1 MRAFVCKFNEGYGK
15 TSTLVLGGNGQLGTA
30 YSLKCKN
37 FGSLCVAADFDNL
50 NISDEEKVK
59 QGFCF
64 APLFDHVFNAT
75 AFANVD
81 MCDVNECQ
89 ALKINT
95 LGPKYLAENV
105 ARQGGTLLHVSTDY
119 VFPGTD
125 PTPRKETDPVC
136 PINAY
141 GRTKW
146 AGEVFVRALCPKHFI
161 VRTAWLYGLH
171 GKNFVKTI
179 LKKARETGRISV
191 VADQYGSPTFANDL
205 AEALL
210 QLAQTARYGTYHC
223 TNAGVCSWFELASA
237 AVDIAGIPC
246 EKEAITTEEYRR
258 RFPQSAR
265 RPMYSALDNTKIAGV
280 LGKPLRPWREALEE
294 FIDTLQKRRGSKCRK
309 LSGWS

>member
-1 MRAFVCKFNEGYGK
+1 MALLFG
-15 TSTLVLGGNGQLGTA
+15 SNGQLGTVLRELLLLNVEA
-30 YSLKCKN
+30 YLTDISDQEEVNRWLGEN
-37 FGSLCVAADFDNL
+37 EPYGEIINVAAMTAVDGCET
-50 NISDEEKVK
+50 DEYRALEV
-59 QGFCF
+59 
-64 APLFDHVFNAT
+64 NA
-75 AFANVD
+75 
-81 MCDVNECQ
+81 
-89 ALKINT
+89 

-125 PTPRKETDPVC
+125 PTPRKETDPVS
-136 PINAY
+136 PVNAY

-146 AGEVFVRALCPKHFI
+146 AGEVFVRAICPKHFI

-205 AEALL
+205 AGALL
-210 QLAQTARYGTYHC
+210 QLAQTDQHGTYHC

-246 EKEAITTEEYRR
+246 AKVAITTEEYRR

-280 LGKPLRPWREALEE
+280 LGKPLRPWRDALEE
-294 FIDTLQKRRGSKCRK
+294 FIEALQKEEAQDAGN
-309 LSGWS
+309 

>member
-1 MRAFVCKFNEGYGK
+1 MIVQC
-15 TSTLVLGGNGQLGTA
+15 LLIGGSGQLGKAILQCKKALKRNAWDIPRRWQLNIADGANICEWFRIQPA
-30 YSLKCKN
+30 YDLIVN
-37 FGSLCVAADFDNL
+37 VAAETRVDFCENNELYSFNVNALGLKYIQRGLRDNKGVL
-50 NISDEEKVK
+50 VHIS
-59 QGFCF
+59 
-64 APLFDHVFNAT
+64 
-75 AFANVD
+75 
-81 MCDVNECQ
+81 
-89 ALKINT
+89 
-95 LGPKYLAENV
+95 
-105 ARQGGTLLHVSTDY
+105 SDY

-171 GKNFVKTI
+171 GKNFVKMI

-210 QLAQTARYGTYHC
+210 QLAQTNQYGTYHC

-294 FIDTLQKRRGSKCRK
+294 FIDALQKEEAQNAGN
-309 LSGWS
+309 

>member
-1 MRAFVCKFNEGYGK
+1 MGKAILQCKK
-15 TSTLVLGGNGQLGTA
+15 
-30 YSLKCKN
+30 SLKRNAWDIPRRWQLDIADGANICEWFRIQPAYDLIVN
-37 FGSLCVAADFDNL
+37 VAAETRVDFCENNEFYSFNVNALSLKYIPEGLTDNKGVL
-50 NISDEEKVK
+50 VHIS
-59 QGFCF
+59 
-64 APLFDHVFNAT
+64 
-75 AFANVD
+75 
-81 MCDVNECQ
+81 
-89 ALKINT
+89 
-95 LGPKYLAENV
+95 
-105 ARQGGTLLHVSTDY
+105 SDY

-125 PTPRKETDPVC
+125 FSSRKETDPVC

-205 AEALL
+205 VGALL
-210 QLAQTARYGTYHC
+210 QLAQTDQYGTYHC

-246 EKEAITTEEYRR
+246 EKEAIATEEYRR

-265 RPMYSALDNTKIAGV
+265 RPVYSALDNTKIAGV
-280 LGKPLRPWREALEE
+280 LGKPLRSWREALEE
-294 FIDTLQKRRGSKCRK
+294 FIDALQKEEAQDAGN
-309 LSGWS
+309 

>member
-1 MRAFVCKFNEGYGK
+1 MIVQC
-15 TSTLVLGGNGQLGTA
+15 LLIGGSGQLGKA
-30 YSLKCKN
+30 ILQCKKSLKRNAWDIPRRWQLDIADGANICEWFRIQPAYDLIVN
-37 FGSLCVAADFDNL
+37 VAAETRVDFCENNEFYSFNVNALSLKYIPEGLTDNKGVL
-50 NISDEEKVK
+50 VHIS
-59 QGFCF
+59 
-64 APLFDHVFNAT
+64 
-75 AFANVD
+75 
-81 MCDVNECQ
+81 
-89 ALKINT
+89 
-95 LGPKYLAENV
+95 
-105 ARQGGTLLHVSTDY
+105 SDY

-125 PTPRKETDPVC
+125 FSSRKETDPVC

-205 AEALL
+205 VGALL
-210 QLAQTARYGTYHC
+210 QLAQTDQYGTYHC

-246 EKEAITTEEYRR
+246 EKEAIATEEYRR

-265 RPMYSALDNTKIAGV
+265 RPVYSALDNTKIAGV
-280 LGKPLRPWREALEE
+280 LGKPLRPWRDALEE
-294 FIDTLQKRRGSKCRK
+294 YVDALQKEEAQDAGN
-309 LSGWS
+309 

>member
-1 MRAFVCKFNEGYGK
+1 MLKKYIIFGVDGSLGSVLYLVLSGYRFTLMRVQHQDVDLGNK
-15 TSTLVLGGNGQLGTA
+15 TSV
-30 YSLKCKN
+30 
-37 FGSLCVAADFDNL
+37 
-50 NISDEEKVK
+50 E
-59 QGFCF
+59 
-64 APLFDHVFNAT
+64 
-75 AFANVD
+75 AFFQNKFFPSFV
-81 MCDVNECQ
+81 
-89 ALKINT
+89 INT
-95 LGPKYLAENV
+95 AAVTAVDDVEINEYHAFEVNALGPKYLAENIV
-105 ARQGGTLLHVSTDY
+105 RQGGTLLHVSTDY

-125 PTPRKETDPVC
+125 LALRKETDSVC
-136 PINAY
+136 PVNAY

-146 AGEVFVRALCPKHFI
+146 AGEVFVRAICPKHFI

-179 LKKARETGRISV
+179 LRKARETGRISV

-205 AEALL
+205 AGAIL
-210 QLAQTARYGTYHC
+210 QLAQTDQYGTYHC

-280 LGKPLRPWREALEE
+280 LGKPLRPWRDALEE
-294 FIDTLQKRRGSKCRK
+294 YVDALQKEEAQDAGN
-309 LSGWS
+309 

>member
-1 MRAFVCKFNEGYGK
+1 MGKAILQCKKALKRNAWDIPRRW
-15 TSTLVLGGNGQLGTA
+15 QLNIADGANICEWFRIQPA
-30 YSLKCKN
+30 YDLIVN
-37 FGSLCVAADFDNL
+37 VAAETRVDFCENNELYSFNVNALGLKYIQRGLRDNKGVL
-50 NISDEEKVK
+50 VHIS
-59 QGFCF
+59 
-64 APLFDHVFNAT
+64 
-75 AFANVD
+75 
-81 MCDVNECQ
+81 
-89 ALKINT
+89 
-95 LGPKYLAENV
+95 
-105 ARQGGTLLHVSTDY
+105 SDY

-171 GKNFVKTI
+171 GKNFVKMI

-210 QLAQTARYGTYHC
+210 QLAQTNQYGTYHC

-294 FIDTLQKRRGSKCRK
+294 FIDALQKEEAQNAGN
-309 LSGWS
+309 

>member
-1 MRAFVCKFNEGYGK
+1 MYYQV
-15 TSTLVLGGNGQLGTA
+15 VLMSILLFGHNGQLGTLL
-30 YSLKCKN
+30 YEQLIDTDVFPSDVSNQTGLKQWFIEKSSYAVIIN
-37 FGSLCVAADFDNL
+37 AA
-50 NISDEEKVK
+50 
-59 QGFCF
+59 
-64 APLFDHVFNAT
+64 AMT
-75 AFANVD
+75 TVD
-81 MCDVNECQ
+81 GCENNECR
-89 ALKINT
+89 AYEVNA

-105 ARQGGTLLHVSTDY
+105 ARQGGRLLQVSTNY

-125 PTPRKETDPVC
+125 PFPRKETDPVC

-146 AGEVFVRALCPKHFI
+146 AGEVFVRAICPKHFI

-210 QLAQTARYGTYHC
+210 QLVQTDQYGTYHC

-237 AVDIAGIPC
+237 AVDIAGISC

-280 LGKPLRPWREALEE
+280 LGKPLRPWRDALEE
-294 FIDTLQKRRGSKCRK
+294 FIEALQKEETQDVGN
-309 LSGWS
+309 

>member
-1 MRAFVCKFNEGYGK
+1 MKYSKYDKFLLIGANSQIGVAFSKYGECAKITLCTRSEIDLEEKDSIDIYFGGLNKFN
-15 TSTLVLGGNGQLGTA
+15 L
-30 YSLKCKN
+30 
-37 FGSLCVAADFDNL
+37 
-50 NISDEEKVK
+50 
-59 QGFCF
+59 
-64 APLFDHVFNAT
+64 VFN
-75 AFANVD
+75 FAASTNVD
-81 MCDVNECQ
+81 ECENKEHYAFEVN
-89 ALKINT
+89 A

-119 VFPGTD
+119 VFSDTD
-125 PTPRKETDPVC
+125 PMPRKENDPVC

-205 AEALL
+205 AEAILK
-210 QLAQTARYGTYHC
+210 LAQTDRYGTYHC

-237 AVDIAGIPC
+237 AVDIAGISC

-294 FIDTLQKRRGSKCRK
+294 FIDALQKEEAQDAGN
-309 LSGWS
+309 

>member
-1 MRAFVCKFNEGYGK
+1 MRIIIFGAG
-15 TSTLVLGGNGQLGTA
+15 GQLGGAVCARKHCVENTFQIERVQFDIVE
-30 YSLKCKN
+30 LKDIRLDAICKN
-37 FGSLCVAADFDNL
+37 VYNIAINLAA
-50 NISDEEKVK
+50 I
-59 QGFCF
+59 
-64 APLFDHVFNAT
+64 T
-75 AFANVD
+75 NVD
-81 MCDVNECQ
+81 SCENDEFHSFEVN
-89 ALKINT
+89 A

-105 ARQGGTLLHVSTDY
+105 ARRGGTLLHVSTDY
-119 VFPGTD
+119 VFSGTD
-125 PTPRKETDPVC
+125 PAPRKETDPVC

-205 AEALL
+205 AEAIL
-210 QLAQTARYGTYHC
+210 QLAQTEQYGTYHC

-246 EKEAITTEEYRR
+246 EKEAITTEAYRR

-280 LGKPLRPWREALEE
+280 LGKPMRPWRDALEE
-294 FIDTLQKRRGSKCRK
+294 FIEALQKEEAQDAGH
-309 LSGWS
+309 

>member
-1 MRAFVCKFNEGYGK
+1 MYYQV
-15 TSTLVLGGNGQLGTA
+15 VLMSILLFGHNGQLGTLL
-30 YSLKCKN
+30 YEQLIDTDVFPSDVSNQTGLKQWFIEKSSYAVIIN
-37 FGSLCVAADFDNL
+37 AA
-50 NISDEEKVK
+50 
-59 QGFCF
+59 
-64 APLFDHVFNAT
+64 AMT
-75 AFANVD
+75 TVD
-81 MCDVNECQ
+81 GCENNECR
-89 ALKINT
+89 AYEVNA

-105 ARQGGTLLHVSTDY
+105 ARQGGRLLQVSTDY

-125 PTPRKETDPVC
+125 PFPRKETDPVC

-146 AGEVFVRALCPKHFI
+146 AGEVFVRAICPKHFI

-210 QLAQTARYGTYHC
+210 QLVQTDQYGTYHC
-223 TNAGVCSWFELASA
+223 TNAGVCSWFELASS
-237 AVDIAGIPC
+237 AVDIAGISC

-280 LGKPLRPWREALEE
+280 LGKPLRPWRDALEE
-294 FIDTLQKRRGSKCRK
+294 FIEALQKEETQDVGN
-309 LSGWS
+309 

>member
-1 MRAFVCKFNEGYGK
+1 MNFVLFGEC
-15 TSTLVLGGNGQLGTA
+15 GQLGYCFKA
-30 YSLKCKN
+30 IIANSFLN
-37 FGSLCVAADFDNL
+37 NIRVNL
-50 NISDEEKVK
+50 
-59 QGFCF
+59 
-64 APLFDHVFNAT
+64 
-75 AFANVD
+75 
-81 MCDVNECQ
+81 VNEKEIKEIVSYHKNKIYINAAARTNVEDCENNESSAFESN
-89 ALKINT
+89 ALGARN
-95 LGPKYLAENV
+95 LAIYIAQEE
-105 ARQGGTLLHVSTDY
+105 GTLLHVSTDY
-119 VFPGTD
+119 VFPGTN
-125 PTPRKETDPVC
+125 PTPRKETDLVC

-179 LKKARETGRISV
+179 LKKASETGRISV

-210 QLAQTARYGTYHC
+210 QLAQTEQYGTYHC

-237 AVDIAGIPC
+237 VVDIAGIPC

-294 FIDTLQKRRGSKCRK
+294 CIDVLQKEEAQNAGN
-309 LSGWS
+309 

>member
-1 MRAFVCKFNEGYGK
+1 MQKIIIGC
-15 TSTLVLGGNGQLGTA
+15 GQLGSA
-30 YSLKCKN
+30 VRIKLSNEGIIKSRLNYKN
-37 FGSLCVAADFDNL
+37 
-50 NISDEEKVK
+50 
-59 QGFCF
+59 CF
-64 APLFDHVFNAT
+64 
-75 AFANVD
+75 VD
-81 MCDVNECQ
+81 KSECDVTKRCQ
-89 ALKINT
+89 VKKILNKYRYYDCVINCT
-95 LGPKYLAENV
+95 ACTHVDASEEGQHYAFLVNALGPKYLAENV

-119 VFPGTD
+119 VFSGTD

-205 AEALL
+205 AEVIL
-210 QLAQTARYGTYHC
+210 QLAQTEQYGTYHC
-223 TNAGVCSWFELASA
+223 TNAGVCSWFELAST

-246 EKEAITTEEYRR
+246 EKEAITTEAYRR

-280 LGKPLRPWREALEE
+280 LGKPLRPWRDALEE
-294 FIDTLQKRRGSKCRK
+294 FIEALQKEEVQDAGN
-309 LSGWS
+309 

>member
-1 MRAFVCKFNEGYGK
+1 MF
-15 TSTLVLGGNGQLGTA
+15 LLGRGQLGVA
-30 YSLKCKN
+30 IYSCKN
-37 FGSLCVAADFDNL
+37 VEYIGKSEVIDINVSNRNEVNELF
-50 NISDEEKVK
+50 KVK
-59 QGFCF
+59 I
-64 APLFDHVFNAT
+64 PHLIVINAAAVT
-75 AFANVD
+75 NVD
-81 MCDVNECQ
+81 GCKTDEYHAFEVN
-89 ALKINT
+89 A

-105 ARQGGTLLHVSTDY
+105 AQLGGTLLHVSTDY

-125 PTPRKETDPVC
+125 PAPRKETDPVC

-191 VADQYGSPTFANDL
+191 VADQYGSPTYANDL
-205 AEALL
+205 AGALL
-210 QLAQTARYGTYHC
+210 QLAQTDRYGTYHC
-223 TNAGVCSWFELASA
+223 TNVGVCSWFELASA
-237 AVDIAGIPC
+237 AVDIAGISC

-280 LGKPLRPWREALEE
+280 LGKTLRPWRDAVEE
-294 FIDTLQKRRGSKCRK
+294 FIDALQKEEAQDAGN
-309 LSGWS
+309 

>member
-1 MRAFVCKFNEGYGK
+1 MYRVW
-15 TSTLVLGGNGQLGTA
+15 LLGVSGQLGQVI
-30 YSLKCKN
+30 YHWNRENQIVVFSSDISQNEKIKDWLLVRDN
-37 FGSLCVAADFDNL
+37 DRIVVNAAAMTEVDGCET
-50 NISDEEKVK
+50 DEYR
-59 QGFCF
+59 
-64 APLFDHVFNAT
+64 
-75 AFANVD
+75 AFE
-81 MCDVNECQ
+81 VNG
-89 ALKINT
+89 
-95 LGPKYLAENV
+95 LGPKYLAGNV

-119 VFPGTD
+119 VFSGAD

-179 LKKARETGRISV
+179 LKKARENGRISV
-191 VADQYGSPTFANDL
+191 VADQYGSPTYANDL
-205 AEALL
+205 AGAIL
-210 QLAQTARYGTYHC
+210 QLAQTDQYGTYHC

-246 EKEAITTEEYRR
+246 EKEAISTEEYRR

-294 FIDTLQKRRGSKCRK
+294 FIEALQKVEAQNVEN
-309 LSGWS
+309 

>member
-1 MRAFVCKFNEGYGK
+1 MGKAILQCKKALKRNAWDIPRRW
-15 TSTLVLGGNGQLGTA
+15 QLDIADGANICEWFRIQPA
-30 YSLKCKN
+30 YDLIVN
-37 FGSLCVAADFDNL
+37 VAAETRVDFCENNELYSFNVNALGLKYIPRGLGDNKGVL
-50 NISDEEKVK
+50 VHIS
-59 QGFCF
+59 
-64 APLFDHVFNAT
+64 
-75 AFANVD
+75 
-81 MCDVNECQ
+81 
-89 ALKINT
+89 
-95 LGPKYLAENV
+95 
-105 ARQGGTLLHVSTDY
+105 SDY

-171 GKNFVKTI
+171 GKNFVKMI

-210 QLAQTARYGTYHC
+210 QLAQTNQYGTYHC

-237 AVDIAGIPC
+237 AVNIAGIPC

-280 LGKPLRPWREALEE
+280 LGKPLRPWQEALEE
-294 FIDTLQKRRGSKCRK
+294 FIDVLQKEEAQHAGN
-309 LSGWS
+309 

>member
-1 MRAFVCKFNEGYGK
+1 MKG
-15 TSTLVLGGNGQLGTA
+15 LLLGASGQLGEA
-30 YSLKCKN
+30 ISQRQAAAGISLESALRSN
-37 FGSLCVAADFDNL
+37 IDLADEDGVRAWF
-50 NISDEEKVK
+50 SDRAKSPV
-59 QGFCF
+59 
-64 APLFDHVFNAT
+64 V
-75 AFANVD
+75 
-81 MCDVNECQ
+81 
-89 ALKINT
+89 INT
-95 LGPKYLAENV
+95 AAMTAVDGCETGEYCAFEVNALGPKYLADNV

-125 PTPRKETDPVC
+125 PSPRKETDPVC

-210 QLAQTARYGTYHC
+210 QLAQTEQYGTYHC

-246 EKEAITTEEYRR
+246 EKEAISTEAYRR
-258 RFPQSAR
+258 HFPQSAR

-294 FIDTLQKRRGSKCRK
+294 FIDALQKEEAQHAGH
-309 LSGWS
+309 

>member
-1 MRAFVCKFNEGYGK
+1 MLFMSYLQIHGAEKSLTAVF
-15 TSTLVLGGNGQLGTA
+15 GGRGQLGDSITSRMA
-30 YSLKCKN
+30 RLS
-37 FGSLCVAADFDNL
+37 FPFVV
-50 NISDEEKVK
+50 ISD
-59 QGFCF
+59 
-64 APLFDHVFNAT
+64 
-75 AFANVD
+75 ANVLD
-81 MCDVNECQ
+81 ITKHKNVSEFISKSDVNYV
-89 ALKINT
+89 INSAAFT
-95 LGPKYLAENV
+95 DVDGCELEEYCAFNVNALGPKYLAENV

-125 PTPRKETDPVC
+125 HTPLKETDPVC

-191 VADQYGSPTFANDL
+191 VADQFGSPTFANDL
-205 AEALL
+205 AEVLL
-210 QLAQTARYGTYHC
+210 QLAQTEQYGTYHC

-237 AVDIAGIPC
+237 AVDIAGISC

-280 LGKPLRPWREALEE
+280 LGKPLRPWRDTLEE
-294 FIDTLQKRRGSKCRK
+294 FIDALQKEEAQDAGN
-309 LSGWS
+309 

>member
-1 MRAFVCKFNEGYGK
+1 M
-15 TSTLVLGGNGQLGTA
+15 LLGATGQLGEAISRRQATVGF
-30 YSLKCKN
+30 L
-37 FGSLCVAADFDNL
+37 GVPADRAKIDL
-50 NISDEEKVK
+50 SDEDSVRAWFSS
-59 QGFCF
+59 G
-64 APLFDHVFNAT
+64 AIGSVAINAAAMT
-75 AFANVD
+75 AVD
-81 MCDVNECQ
+81 GCETDEYR
-89 ALKINT
+89 AFEINA

-105 ARQGGTLLHVSTDY
+105 TRQGGTLLHVSTDY
-119 VFPGTD
+119 VFSGTD

-146 AGEVFVRALCPKHFI
+146 AGEVFVRAICPKHFI

-205 AEALL
+205 AEAIL
-210 QLAQTARYGTYHC
+210 QLAQTEQYGTYHC

-237 AVDIAGIPC
+237 AVDMADIPC

-294 FIDTLQKRRGSKCRK
+294 FIDALQKEEAQDAGN
-309 LSGWS
+309 

>member
-1 MRAFVCKFNEGYGK
+1 MDEK
-15 TSTLVLGGNGQLGTA
+15 TLEKRGDCVWLWGATGQLGQA
-30 YSLKCKN
+30 IRRQYLKPQRKDVSADISSAQAVQRVLSACSETDRVIN
-37 FGSLCVAADFDNL
+37 VAAVTHVDGCET
-50 NISDEEKVK
+50 DECRAFEV
-59 QGFCF
+59 
-64 APLFDHVFNAT
+64 NA
-75 AFANVD
+75 
-81 MCDVNECQ
+81 
-89 ALKINT
+89 
-95 LGPKYLAENV
+95 LGAKYLAENV

-125 PTPRKETDPVC
+125 PTLRKENDTIC

-146 AGEVFVRALCPKHFI
+146 AGEVFVRAICPKHFI

-179 LKKARETGRISV
+179 LKKARETGQISV

-205 AEALL
+205 AGAIL
-210 QLAQTARYGTYHC
+210 QLAQTDLYGTYHC

-237 AVDIAGIPC
+237 AIDIAGIPC

-280 LGKPLRPWREALEE
+280 LGKPLRPWRDALEE
-294 FIDTLQKRRGSKCRK
+294 FIEALQKEETQDAGN
-309 LSGWS
+309 

>member
-1 MRAFVCKFNEGYGK
+1 MTEVDGCETDEYRAFEV
-15 TSTLVLGGNGQLGTA
+15 
-30 YSLKCKN
+30 
-37 FGSLCVAADFDNL
+37 
-50 NISDEEKVK
+50 
-59 QGFCF
+59 
-64 APLFDHVFNAT
+64 NA
-75 AFANVD
+75 
-81 MCDVNECQ
+81 
-89 ALKINT
+89 

-105 ARQGGTLLHVSTDY
+105 TRQEGTLLHVSTDY
-119 VFPGTD
+119 VFSGTD

-146 AGEVFVRALCPKHFI
+146 AGEVFVRAICPKHFI

-205 AEALL
+205 AEAIL
-210 QLAQTARYGTYHC
+210 QLAQTEQYGTYHC

-237 AVDIAGIPC
+237 AVDIAGISC
-246 EKEAITTEEYRR
+246 KKEAITTEEYCR

-280 LGKPLRPWREALEE
+280 LGKPLRPWRDALEE
-294 FIDTLQKRRGSKCRK
+294 FIDALQKEEAQDAGN
-309 LSGWS
+309 

>member
-1 MRAFVCKFNEGYGK
+1 MIVQC
-15 TSTLVLGGNGQLGTA
+15 LLIGGSGQLGKA
-30 YSLKCKN
+30 ILQCKKSLKRNAWDIPRRWQLDIADGANICEWFRIQPAYDLIVN
-37 FGSLCVAADFDNL
+37 VAAETRVDFCENNEFHSFNVNALSLKYIPEGLTDNKGVL
-50 NISDEEKVK
+50 VHIS
-59 QGFCF
+59 
-64 APLFDHVFNAT
+64 
-75 AFANVD
+75 
-81 MCDVNECQ
+81 
-89 ALKINT
+89 
-95 LGPKYLAENV
+95 
-105 ARQGGTLLHVSTDY
+105 SDY

-125 PTPRKETDPVC
+125 SSSRKETDPVC

-205 AEALL
+205 AEAILK
-210 QLAQTARYGTYHC
+210 LAQTDRYGTYHC

-237 AVDIAGIPC
+237 AVDIAGISC
-246 EKEAITTEEYRR
+246 KKEAITTEEYRR

-294 FIDTLQKRRGSKCRK
+294 FIDALQKEEAQDAGN
-309 LSGWS
+309 

>member
-1 MRAFVCKFNEGYGK
+1 MHNYLLISK
-15 TSTLVLGGNGQLGTA
+15 GQLGC
-30 YSLKCKN
+30 SLMDRFFAQN
-37 FGSLCVAADFDNL
+37 ERDNTEIDVIDRSDVD
-50 NISDEEKVK
+50 ISDSGAVIDWFKSNSLYA
-59 QGFCF
+59 CII
-64 APLFDHVFNAT
+64 NT
-75 AFANVD
+75 AAVTNVD
-81 MCDVNECQ
+81 YCESAECRAFEVNV
-89 ALKINT
+89 

-105 ARQGGTLLHVSTDY
+105 VRQGGTLLHVSTDY

-125 PTPRKETDPVC
+125 PSPRKENDPVC

-191 VADQYGSPTFANDL
+191 VADQYGSPTYANDL
-205 AEALL
+205 AGAIL
-210 QLAQTARYGTYHC
+210 QLAQTDQYGTYHC
-223 TNAGVCSWFELASA
+223 TNAGVCSWFELAST
-237 AVDIAGIPC
+237 AVDIADIPC

-294 FIDTLQKRRGSKCRK
+294 FIDALQKEEAQDAGN
-309 LSGWS
+309 

>member
-1 MRAFVCKFNEGYGK
+1 MSILLFGH
-15 TSTLVLGGNGQLGTA
+15 NGQLGTLL
-30 YSLKCKN
+30 YEQLIDTDVFPSDVSNQTGLKQWFIEKSSYAVIIN
-37 FGSLCVAADFDNL
+37 AA
-50 NISDEEKVK
+50 
-59 QGFCF
+59 
-64 APLFDHVFNAT
+64 AMT
-75 AFANVD
+75 TVD
-81 MCDVNECQ
+81 GCENNECR
-89 ALKINT
+89 AYEVNA

-105 ARQGGTLLHVSTDY
+105 ARQGGRLLQVSTDY

-125 PTPRKETDPVC
+125 PFPRKETDPVC

-146 AGEVFVRALCPKHFI
+146 AGEVFVRAICPKHFI

-210 QLAQTARYGTYHC
+210 QLVQTDQYGTYHC
-223 TNAGVCSWFELASA
+223 TNAGVCSWFELASS
-237 AVDIAGIPC
+237 AVDIAGISC

-280 LGKPLRPWREALEE
+280 LGKPLRPWRDALEE
-294 FIDTLQKRRGSKCRK
+294 FIEALQKEETQDVGN
-309 LSGWS
+309 

>member
-1 MRAFVCKFNEGYGK
+1 MHWILIGK
-15 TSTLVLGGNGQLGTA
+15 RGQLGNTIH
-30 YSLKCKN
+30 KM
-37 FGSLCVAADFDNL
+37 
-50 NISDEEKVK
+50 
-59 QGFCF
+59 
-64 APLFDHVFNAT
+64 LFTESSGKDSFVNWFNV
-75 AFANVD
+75 ANVD
-81 MCDVNECQ
+81 LVSLQCSDLFDGGINKTSMDSCVVNAAAMTAVDGCEIDECH
-89 ALKINT
+89 AFEVNA
-95 LGPKYLAENV
+95 LGPKYLAENIT
-105 ARQGGTLLHVSTDY
+105 RQGSTLLHVSTDY

-191 VADQYGSPTFANDL
+191 VEDQYGSPTFANDL
-205 AEALL
+205 AEAIL
-210 QLAQTARYGTYHC
+210 QLAQTEQYGTYHC

-237 AVDIAGIPC
+237 AVDIAGISC

-265 RPMYSALDNTKIAGV
+265 RPMYSALDNTKIAGI

-294 FIDTLQKRRGSKCRK
+294 FIDALQKEEAQDAGN
-309 LSGWS
+309 

>member
-1 MRAFVCKFNEGYGK
+1 MGC
-15 TSTLVLGGNGQLGTA
+15 
-30 YSLKCKN
+30 SLLN
-37 FGSLCVAADFDNL
+37 LFDNG
-50 NISDEEKVK
+50 EKLYIK
-59 QGFCF
+59 GKMKCF
-64 APLFDHVFNAT
+64 NHDCVDICNEDIVYRVCSHVNEVDVVINAAAVT
-75 AFANVD
+75 NVD
-81 MCDVNECQ
+81 VCEIQELRAMNVN
-89 ALKINT
+89 A
-95 LGPKYLAENV
+95 LGPKYLAKSI
-105 ARQGGTLLHVSTDY
+105 AQQGGTLLHVSTDY

-205 AEALL
+205 AEAILK
-210 QLAQTARYGTYHC
+210 LAQTDRYGTYHC

-246 EKEAITTEEYRR
+246 EKVAITTEEYRR

-280 LGKPLRPWREALEE
+280 LGKPLRPWRDALEE
-294 FIDTLQKRRGSKCRK
+294 FIEALQKEEAQDAGN
-309 LSGWS
+309 

>member
-1 MRAFVCKFNEGYGK
+1 MGKAILQYKKALKRNAWDIPRRWQLNIADGANICEWFRIQPAYDLIVNVAAETRVDFCENNELYSFNVNA
-15 TSTLVLGGNGQLGTA
+15 L
-30 YSLKCKN
+30 SLKYIPE
-37 FGSLCVAADFDNL
+37 GLTDNKGVL
-50 NISDEEKVK
+50 VHIS
-59 QGFCF
+59 
-64 APLFDHVFNAT
+64 
-75 AFANVD
+75 
-81 MCDVNECQ
+81 
-89 ALKINT
+89 
-95 LGPKYLAENV
+95 
-105 ARQGGTLLHVSTDY
+105 SDY

-125 PTPRKETDPVC
+125 FSSRKETDPVC

-171 GKNFVKTI
+171 GKNFVKMI

-210 QLAQTARYGTYHC
+210 QLAQTNQYGTYHC

-294 FIDTLQKRRGSKCRK
+294 FIDALQKEEAQNAGN
-309 LSGWS
+309 

>member
-1 MRAFVCKFNEGYGK
+1 MIVQC
-15 TSTLVLGGNGQLGTA
+15 LLIGGSGQLGKAILQCNKALKRNAWDIPRRWQLDIADGANICEWFRIQPA
-30 YSLKCKN
+30 YDLIVN
-37 FGSLCVAADFDNL
+37 VAAETRVDFCENNELYSFNVNALGLKYIPRGLGDNKGVL
-50 NISDEEKVK
+50 VHIS
-59 QGFCF
+59 
-64 APLFDHVFNAT
+64 
-75 AFANVD
+75 
-81 MCDVNECQ
+81 
-89 ALKINT
+89 
-95 LGPKYLAENV
+95 
-105 ARQGGTLLHVSTDY
+105 SDY

-171 GKNFVKTI
+171 GKNFVKMI

-205 AEALL
+205 AGALL
-210 QLAQTARYGTYHC
+210 QLAQTDQYGTYHC

-280 LGKPLRPWREALEE
+280 LGKPLRPWRDALEE
-294 FIDTLQKRRGSKCRK
+294 FIDALQKEEAQDAGN
-309 LSGWS
+309 

>member
-1 MRAFVCKFNEGYGK
+1 MHWLLIGK
-15 TSTLVLGGNGQLGTA
+15 RGQLGNTIYKILFA
-30 YSLKCKN
+30 ESS
-37 FGSLCVAADFDNL
+37 GSGKDRFVNWF
-50 NISDEEKVK
+50 KV
-59 QGFCF
+59 
-64 APLFDHVFNAT
+64 
-75 AFANVD
+75 ANVD
-81 MCDVNECQ
+81 LVGLQCSDLFDDGINKTSMDSCVVNAAAMTAVDGCETDECR
-89 ALKINT
+89 AFEVNA
-95 LGPKYLAENV
+95 LGPKYLAEHV

-125 PTPRKETDPVC
+125 PSPRKENDPVC

-146 AGEVFVRALCPKHFI
+146 AGEVFVRALCPKYFI

-210 QLAQTARYGTYHC
+210 QLAQTEQYGTYHC

-237 AVDIAGIPC
+237 AVDMAGIPC

-294 FIDTLQKRRGSKCRK
+294 FIDALQKEEAQHAGN
-309 LSGWS
+309 

>member
-1 MRAFVCKFNEGYGK
+1 MSILLFGH
-15 TSTLVLGGNGQLGTA
+15 NGQLGTLL
-30 YSLKCKN
+30 YEQLIDTDVFPSDVSNQTGLKQWFIEKSSYAVIIN
-37 FGSLCVAADFDNL
+37 AA
-50 NISDEEKVK
+50 
-59 QGFCF
+59 
-64 APLFDHVFNAT
+64 AMT
-75 AFANVD
+75 TVD
-81 MCDVNECQ
+81 GCENNECR
-89 ALKINT
+89 AYEVNA

-105 ARQGGTLLHVSTDY
+105 ARQGGRLLQVSTDY

-125 PTPRKETDPVC
+125 PFPRKETDPVC

-146 AGEVFVRALCPKHFI
+146 AGEVFVRAICPKHFI

-210 QLAQTARYGTYHC
+210 QLVQTDQYGTYHC
-223 TNAGVCSWFELASA
+223 TNAGVCSWFELASS
-237 AVDIAGIPC
+237 AVDIAGISC

-265 RPMYSALDNTKIAGV
+265 RPMYSALNNTKIAGV
-280 LGKPLRPWREALEE
+280 LGKPLRPWRDALEE
-294 FIDTLQKRRGSKCRK
+294 FIEALQKEETQDVGN
-309 LSGWS
+309 

>member
-1 MRAFVCKFNEGYGK
+1 MSILLFGH
-15 TSTLVLGGNGQLGTA
+15 NGQLGTLL
-30 YSLKCKN
+30 YEQLIDTDVFPSDVSNQTGLKQWFIEKSSYAVIIN
-37 FGSLCVAADFDNL
+37 AA
-50 NISDEEKVK
+50 
-59 QGFCF
+59 
-64 APLFDHVFNAT
+64 AMT
-75 AFANVD
+75 TVD
-81 MCDVNECQ
+81 GCENNECR
-89 ALKINT
+89 AYEVNA

-105 ARQGGTLLHVSTDY
+105 ARQGGRLLQVSTDY

-125 PTPRKETDPVC
+125 PFPRKETDPVC

-146 AGEVFVRALCPKHFI
+146 AGEVFVRAICPKHFI

-210 QLAQTARYGTYHC
+210 QLVQTDQYGTYHC

-237 AVDIAGIPC
+237 AVDIAGISC

-280 LGKPLRPWREALEE
+280 LGKPLRPWRDALEE
-294 FIDTLQKRRGSKCRK
+294 FIEALQKEETQDVGN
-309 LSGWS
+309 

>member
-1 MRAFVCKFNEGYGK
+1 MQC
-15 TSTLVLGGNGQLGTA
+15 LLIGGSGQLGKAILQCKKALKRNAWDIPRRWQLDIADGANICEWFRIQPA
-30 YSLKCKN
+30 YDLIVN
-37 FGSLCVAADFDNL
+37 VAAETRVDFCENNEFYSFNVNALGLKYIPRGLGDNKGVL
-50 NISDEEKVK
+50 VHIS
-59 QGFCF
+59 
-64 APLFDHVFNAT
+64 
-75 AFANVD
+75 
-81 MCDVNECQ
+81 
-89 ALKINT
+89 
-95 LGPKYLAENV
+95 
-105 ARQGGTLLHVSTDY
+105 SDY

-171 GKNFVKTI
+171 GKNFVKMI

-210 QLAQTARYGTYHC
+210 QLAQTNQYGTYHC

-265 RPMYSALDNTKIAGV
+265 RPMYSALDNTKIADV
-280 LGKPLRPWREALEE
+280 LGKPLRPWRDALEE
-294 FIDTLQKRRGSKCRK
+294 FIEALQKEEAQDAGN
-309 LSGWS
+309 

>member
-1 MRAFVCKFNEGYGK
+1 MSILLFGH
-15 TSTLVLGGNGQLGTA
+15 NGQLGTLL
-30 YSLKCKN
+30 YEQLIDTDVFPSDVSNQTGLKQWFIEKSSYAVIIN
-37 FGSLCVAADFDNL
+37 AA
-50 NISDEEKVK
+50 
-59 QGFCF
+59 
-64 APLFDHVFNAT
+64 AMT
-75 AFANVD
+75 TVD
-81 MCDVNECQ
+81 GCENNECR
-89 ALKINT
+89 AYEVNA

-105 ARQGGTLLHVSTDY
+105 ARQGGRLLQVSTDY

-125 PTPRKETDPVC
+125 PFPRKETDPVC

-146 AGEVFVRALCPKHFI
+146 AGEVFVRAICPKHFI

-171 GKNFVKTI
+171 GRNFVKTI

-205 AEALL
+205 AQVIL
-210 QLAQTARYGTYHC
+210 QLTQTEQYGTYHC
-223 TNAGVCSWFELASA
+223 TNAGVCSWFELASV
-237 AVDIAGIPC
+237 AVDIAGISC

-280 LGKPLRPWREALEE
+280 LGKPLRPWRDALEE
-294 FIDTLQKRRGSKCRK
+294 FIDVLQKEEAQDAGN
-309 LSGWS
+309 

>member
-1 MRAFVCKFNEGYGK
+1 MGA
-15 TSTLVLGGNGQLGTA
+15 TGQLGEAISRQQATVGF
-30 YSLKCKN
+30 SMV
-37 FGSLCVAADFDNL
+37 SADRAKIDL
-50 NISDEEKVK
+50 SDEGSVRAWFSS
-59 QGFCF
+59 G
-64 APLFDHVFNAT
+64 AIGSVAINAAAVT
-75 AFANVD
+75 AVD
-81 MCDVNECQ
+81 GCETDEYRAFEVN
-89 ALKINT
+89 A
-95 LGPKYLAENV
+95 LGPRYLAENV
-105 ARQGGTLLHVSTDY
+105 TRQSGTLLHVSTDY
-119 VFPGTD
+119 VFSGTD
-125 PTPRKETDPVC
+125 HTPRKENDSVC

-205 AEALL
+205 AEAILK
-210 QLAQTARYGTYHC
+210 LAQTDRYGTYHC

-237 AVDIAGIPC
+237 AVDIAGISC

-258 RFPQSAR
+258 RFLQSAR

-280 LGKPLRPWREALEE
+280 WGKPLRPWRDALEE
-294 FIDTLQKRRGSKCRK
+294 YVDALQKEEAQDAGN
-309 LSGWS
+309 

>member
-1 MRAFVCKFNEGYGK
+1 MLFEKEHVIVF
-15 TSTLVLGGNGQLGTA
+15 GNGQLGNTFKLVLKSKNNI
-30 YSLKCKN
+30 YSKIED
-37 FGSLCVAADFDNL
+37 V
-50 NISDEEKVK
+50 
-59 QGFCF
+59 
-64 APLFDHVFNAT
+64 
-75 AFANVD
+75 NVD
-81 MCDVNECQ
+81 ISNCDFVSQLVFDKYEIDLTVNTAAVTNVDACELEEFQ
-89 ALKINT
+89 ALEVNT
-95 LGPKYLAENV
+95 LGSKYIAQNV
-105 ARQGGTLLHVSTDY
+105 ACRGSKLIHISTDY

-125 PTPRKETDPVC
+125 PTPRKENDPVC

-191 VADQYGSPTFANDL
+191 VADQYGSPTLANDL

-210 QLAQTARYGTYHC
+210 RLAQTEQYGTYHC

-265 RPMYSALDNTKIAGV
+265 RPMYSALDNAKIAGV
-280 LGKPLRPWREALEE
+280 LGKPLRPWRDALEE
-294 FIDTLQKRRGSKCRK
+294 FIEALQKEEAQDAGN
-309 LSGWS
+309 